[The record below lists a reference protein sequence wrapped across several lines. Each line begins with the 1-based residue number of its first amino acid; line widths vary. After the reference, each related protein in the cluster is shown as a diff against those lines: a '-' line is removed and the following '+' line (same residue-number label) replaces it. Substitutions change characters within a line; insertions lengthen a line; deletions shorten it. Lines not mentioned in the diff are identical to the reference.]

1 MCIKMHSHV
10 IMVMGD
16 KMILTTF
23 GDRIK
28 YLREKQNIP
37 QSKLAQTTGI
47 VREQISRI
55 ENGQINPTLETVFRL
70 SEALNITMSE
80 LFDFDV
86 VGQRQEISNL
96 SLKPFVK
103 WAGGKTQIL
112 PEILKMIPN
121 SFNTYFEPFLG
132 GGALLFQLKPINAVL
147 SDYNSELITAY
158 NCFKDV
164 DSFKLMVDEILNH
177 QMNHSEEYY
186 YQIREMDKLPEFASL
201 PNHMRAARMIY
212 LNKSCFNGLYR
223 VNSKGYFNVPSGKYT
238 SVNAFDE
245 ILYNNLS
252 KYLSRQSISIINDDF
267 EKAVASAKKGDF
279 VYFDPPYDTF
289 DEKKN
294 FTTYTKNAFGKDEQ
308 KRLANVF
315 KDLDSRGVKVM
326 LSNHNT
332 EFIRDLYNQF
342 NIKVINARRS
352 INSIS
357 SGRGNVEEV
366 IITNY
371 TLENTYDDIN

>member
-1 MCIKMHSHV
+1 MHIYV
-10 IMVMGD
+10 IIVAGD
-16 KMILTTF
+16 NMILTTF

-86 VGQRQEISNL
+86 VGQQQEISNL

-112 PEILKMIPN
+112 PDILKMIPN

-158 NCFKDV
+158 NCFKDKT
-164 DSFKLMVDEILNH
+164 SFKLMVDEILNH

-186 YQIREMDKLPEFASL
+186 YQIREMDRQPEFSNL
-201 PNHMRAARMIY
+201 PNHLRAARMIY

-223 VNSKGYFNVPSGKYT
+223 VNSKGFFNVPSGKYT
-238 SVNAFDE
+238 SVSAYDE
-245 ILYNNLS
+245 VLYNNLY
-252 KYLSRQSISIINDDF
+252 KYLSHQSIVILNEDF
-267 EKAVASAKKGDF
+267 EKAVSSAQKGDF

-289 DEKKN
+289 DDKNN
-294 FTTYTKNAFGKDEQ
+294 FTTYTKNSFGKDEQ
-308 KRLANVF
+308 KRLASVF
-315 KDLDSRGVKVM
+315 IELDKRGVKVM

-332 EFIRDLYNQF
+332 EFIRELYGQF

-352 INSIS
+352 INSVS

-366 IITNY
+366 IVTNY
-371 TLENTYDDIN
+371 ILENTYDDNK

>member
-1 MCIKMHSHV
+1 MHIYV
-10 IMVMGD
+10 IMVVGD
-16 KMILTTF
+16 NMILTTF

-86 VGQRQEISNL
+86 VGQQQEILNL

-112 PEILKMIPN
+112 PDILKMIPN

-158 NCFKDV
+158 NCFKDTT
-164 DSFKLMVDEILNH
+164 SFRLMVDEILNH

-186 YQIREMDKLPEFASL
+186 YQIREMDRQPEFSNL
-201 PNHMRAARMIY
+201 PNHKRAARMIY

-223 VNSKGYFNVPSGKYT
+223 VNSKGFFNVPSGKYT
-238 SVNAFDE
+238 SVSAYDE
-245 ILYNNLS
+245 VLYNNLY
-252 KYLSRQSISIINDDF
+252 KYLSHQSILILNEDF
-267 EKAVASAKKGDF
+267 EKAVSSAQKGDF

-289 DEKKN
+289 DDKNN
-294 FTTYTKNAFGKDEQ
+294 FTTYTKNSFGKDEQ
-308 KRLANVF
+308 KRLASVF
-315 KDLDSRGVKVM
+315 IELDKRGVKVM

-332 EFIRDLYNQF
+332 EFIRELYGQF

-352 INSIS
+352 INSVS

-366 IITNY
+366 IVTNY
-371 TLENTYDDIN
+371 ILENTYDDNK

>member
-1 MCIKMHSHV
+1 MHIYV
-10 IMVMGD
+10 IIVVGD
-16 KMILTTF
+16 NMILTTF

-86 VGQRQEISNL
+86 VGQQQEISNL

-112 PEILKMIPN
+112 PDILKMIPN

-158 NCFKDV
+158 NCFKDAT
-164 DSFKLMVDEILNH
+164 SFRLMVDEILNH

-186 YQIREMDKLPEFASL
+186 YQIREMDRQPEFSNL
-201 PNHMRAARMIY
+201 LNHKRAARMIY

-223 VNSKGYFNVPSGKYT
+223 VNSKGFFNVPSGKYT
-238 SVNAFDE
+238 SVSAYDE
-245 ILYNNLS
+245 VLYNNLY
-252 KYLSRQSISIINDDF
+252 KYLSHQSILILNEDF
-267 EKAVASAKKGDF
+267 EKAVSSAQKGDF

-289 DEKKN
+289 DDKNN
-294 FTTYTKNAFGKDEQ
+294 FTTYTKNSFGKDEQ
-308 KRLANVF
+308 KRLASVF
-315 KDLDSRGVKVM
+315 NELDKRGVKVM

-332 EFIRDLYNQF
+332 EFIRELYGQF

-352 INSIS
+352 INSVS

-366 IITNY
+366 IVTNY
-371 TLENTYDDIN
+371 ILENTYDDNK